1 MDTNLFFKKIYTV
14 AFRLTGEEKIA
25 DEIATQAIVHT
36 FNEMN
41 EDYKEK
47 ATENILHLTVIEL
60 IKIFLSN
67 PIPIS
72 HSNDNLKGIKR
83 ALIELK
89 PINRVVVVWKDVLG
103 YEIHDNIPI
112 SDYTY
117 EGLYK
122 ELVCGRKELKEFI
135 GSDIR

>member
-1 MDTNLFFKKIYTV
+1 MDIDLFFKKIYTV
-14 AFRLTGEEKIA
+14 AFRLTGEEQFSE
-25 DEIATQAIVHT
+25 EISSQAIIHT
-36 FNEMN
+36 FKEMN
-41 EDYKEK
+41 EDYKV
-47 ATENILHLTVIEL
+47 TENMIHLAVIEL

-72 HSNDNLKGIKR
+72 HSNNNLKGIKR
-83 ALIELK
+83 AILELK
-89 PINRVVVVWKDVLG
+89 PKNRVVVVWKDVLG

-122 ELVCGRKELKEFI
+122 
-135 GSDIR
+135 

>member
-1 MDTNLFFKKIYTV
+1 MSVRIMDIDLFFKKIYTV
-14 AFRLTGEEKIA
+14 AFRLTGEEQFSE
-25 DEIATQAIVHT
+25 EISSQAIIHT
-36 FNEMN
+36 FKEMN
-41 EDYKEK
+41 EDYKV
-47 ATENILHLTVIEL
+47 TENMIHLAVIEL

-72 HSNDNLKGIKR
+72 HSNNNLKGIKR
-83 ALIELK
+83 AILELK

-122 ELVCGRKELKEFI
+122 
-135 GSDIR
+135 